1 MEKTSFLITDAAK
14 QVQVENH
21 VLRYWEEELGL
32 TIKRNEMG
40 HRYYTKDDIQSLIK
54 VKQLKDQGIQLK
66 AIRTMLHGEKKE
78 FGMVQF
84 KANQGAL
91 KENPPMMAEVE
102 NRQLQEEH
110 SVVTGGDAQTD
121 KIIRLQELL
130 KQLIGETVK
139 ENTRGVYEEMRDSI
153 LKEIDYQFRTQEEH
167 EDKREEERRK
177 REEEHFKNI
186 DELLRNKSKRK
197 KHSIF

>member
-1 MEKTSFLITDAAK
+1 MEKTNFLITDAAK
-14 QVQVENH
+14 QVKVENH

-32 TIKRNEMG
+32 QIQRNEMG
-40 HRYYTKDDIQSLIK
+40 HRYYTKDDIEKLIK
-54 VKQLKDQGIQLK
+54 VKQLKEQGIQLK
-66 AIRTMLHGEKKE
+66 AIRTMIQGENQE
-78 FGMVQF
+78 FGIAKFTV
-84 KANQGAL
+84 
-91 KENPPMMAEVE
+91 NPTNMQQYEK
-102 NRQLQEEH
+102 NEEMPISAPVCDDH
-110 SVVTGGDAQTD
+110 NN

-130 KQLIGETVK
+130 KQLIGESVK
-139 ENTRGVYEEMRDSI
+139 ENTKEIYEEMKESI

-186 DELLRNKSKRK
+186 DELLRNKTQRK

>member
-1 MEKTSFLITDAAK
+1 MEKTNFMITDAAK

-32 TIKRNEMG
+32 PIKRNEMG
-40 HRYYTKDDIQSLIK
+40 HRYYTKDDIQKLIR
-54 VKQLKDQGIQLK
+54 VKELKDQGIQLK
-66 AIRTMLHGEKKE
+66 AIRTMLQGERKE

-84 KANQGAL
+84 TANP
-91 KENPPMMAEVE
+91 N
-102 NRQLQEEH
+102 
-110 SVVTGGDAQTD
+110 SVVEKTQVSDAEKEITTSPDIVTVQESQTN
-121 KIIRLQELL
+121 KMIRLQELL

-139 ENTRGVYEEMRDSI
+139 ENTKEIYEEMRDSI

-186 DELLRNKSKRK
+186 DELLRNKTQRK